1 MKSVDIGFFI
11 KHFLLV
17 SIDAYQ
23 RFQIFQN
30 SVSNYGGLSMSM
42 LPAKHAML
50 PAKHALLVSMTM
62 TKHALPVS
70 MTAIV
75 NVDSEI
81 IPHRLE

>member
-1 MKSVDIGFFI
+1 MPTKDFKFF
-11 KHFLLV
+11 K
-17 SIDAYQ
+17 Y
-23 RFQIFQN
+23 
-30 SVSNYGGLSMSM
+30 SVSNYGGLSMSMHM